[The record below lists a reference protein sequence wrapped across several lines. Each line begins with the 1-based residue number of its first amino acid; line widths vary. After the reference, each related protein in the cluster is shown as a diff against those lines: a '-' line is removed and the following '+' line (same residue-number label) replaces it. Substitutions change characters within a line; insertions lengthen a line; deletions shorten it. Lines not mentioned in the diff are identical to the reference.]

1 VVQLIKKVLI
11 KQVLTK
17 KSKAMLQED
26 FEQDKVR
33 LERECDQLLF
43 EQKKL
48 HHKLGVSK
56 QDIITKFQREIET
69 RKKAIN
75 TINFKMEQLA
85 ILELGSEII
94 EKEIDAIV
102 HVEVGSKW
110 SEVSR
115 TTSIVSED
123 DVVIRMDND

>member
-1 VVQLIKKVLI
+1 
-11 KQVLTK
+11 
-17 KSKAMLQED
+17 MLQED

-56 QDIITKFQREIET
+56 KDIIKKLKREIET

-75 TINFKMEQLA
+75 TINVKMEQLA

-115 TTSIVSED
+115 TTSIV
-123 DVVIRMDND
+123 I